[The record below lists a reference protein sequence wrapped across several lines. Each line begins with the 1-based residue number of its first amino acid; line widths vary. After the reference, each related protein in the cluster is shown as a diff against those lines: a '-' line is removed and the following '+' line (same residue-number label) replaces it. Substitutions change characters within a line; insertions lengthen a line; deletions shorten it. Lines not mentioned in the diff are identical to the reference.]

1 MSLFHYLIIILI
13 SFLATYLSRK
23 IAIRKSIIDI
33 PGIRSSHTE
42 PTPLGGGFAILI
54 AWLIGLIYLFIS
66 NQIPQNLFIALMCGI
81 PLAIVGLLDDI
92 IGLSPKIRLLFQFFS
107 VLAGLY
113 FIGGIQRI
121 DFGFFVIENI
131 WILSVIGVFGMI
143 WFINSFNFLD
153 GIDGYAAIE
162 AIFIS
167 LGIYV
172 FLHDSILL
180 TLICAVLGF
189 LYWNWP
195 KAKIFMGDAGSMLL
209 GYTLICLGLFYNN
222 SGDFDFLNWLILSS
236 LFWFDATVTL
246 IRRMRRREKLSVAHK
261 KHAYQR
267 IVQAGFSHKKVV
279 VYAIFLNLINLLF
292 ILGAI
297 QYPNFI
303 LVFILFNIAFLSMIY
318 WRIEKKI
325 PFK

>member
-1 MSLFHYLIIILI
+1 MKFYIILFFI
-13 SFLATYLSRK
+13 SFIATYFTRI
-23 IAIRKSIIDI
+23 IAIKLNIYDI
-33 PGIRSSHTE
+33 PGIRSSHSE
-42 PTPLGGGFAILI
+42 PTPLGGGFAIFI
-54 AWLIGLIYLFIS
+54 AWLIGIIYLFIID
-66 NQIPQNLFIALMCGI
+66 QIPQNLFIALMCGI

-92 IGLSPKIRLLFQFFS
+92 IGLSPKIRLLSQFFS

-113 FIGGIQRI
+113 FIGGIRQI

-131 WILSVIGVFGMI
+131 WLLSILGVFGMI
-143 WFINSFNFLD
+143 WFINLFNFID
-153 GIDGYAAIE
+153 GIDGYAAVE

-172 FLHDSILL
+172 FSRDYVLL
-180 TLICAVLGF
+180 ALICAVLGF

-195 KAKIFMGDAGSMLL
+195 RAKIFMGDAGSMLL

-222 SGDFDFLNWLILSS
+222 SGDFNFLNWLILSS

-246 IRRMRRREKLSVAHK
+246 IRRMRRREILSVAHK

-279 VYAIFLNLINLLF
+279 IYAIFLNLINLLF

-297 QYPNFI
+297 QYPDFI
-303 LVFILFNIAFLSMIY
+303 LVFILFNIALLSMIY
-318 WRIEKKI
+318 WRIERKMS
-325 PFK
+325 FK